1 MCGRGYGLMAAVW
14 VVFQMFS
21 TFLGPEALLKLFDQ
35 PFATHDA
42 RDIPAESV
50 HERAEVSRRRQHTP
64 AV

>member
-1 MCGRGYGLMAAVW
+1 MARW

-21 TFLGPEALLKLFDQ
+21 TFLGPEALLKLFAQ

-50 HERAEVSRRRQHTP
+50 HERAEVSRRRPYIHL